1 MILLPGWATTSSSGQ
16 PFAGGRGDTSVD
28 QTIHHRIP
36 ATENIQINRSP
47 RKLKYSPPPS
57 SPPPCLRSK
66 STSLPSLT
74 NDLSTSKRAN
84 VAKCDF
90 SKKTS
95 SDHAKSTSP
104 VTTADS
110 SNTSRHRAIKPV
122 KQKTSKC
129 MKLPSSYTMKLKERL
144 VLGFS
149 FTAVLFTLILVIDL
163 QMDLGMSGHHLVPSH
178 GRVKFGDGG
187 VDGPGS
193 AYNSFRKRFLQ
204 RSNNGSREMS
214 SGGATTNNNV
224 ASQQQDG
231 VGGVLSDGKKVSTT
245 ASQQK
250 LVEEEPHD
258 DFSDLLDY
266 VVNNVDNVNKASEVD
281 VIRSSAGAGKR
292 KSANPTLGEIHNIKP
307 R

>member
-1 MILLPGWATTSSSGQ
+1 
-16 PFAGGRGDTSVD
+16 
-28 QTIHHRIP
+28 
-36 ATENIQINRSP
+36 
-47 RKLKYSPPPS
+47 
-57 SPPPCLRSK
+57 
-66 STSLPSLT
+66 
-74 NDLSTSKRAN
+74 
-84 VAKCDF
+84 
-90 SKKTS
+90 
-95 SDHAKSTSP
+95 
-104 VTTADS
+104 
-110 SNTSRHRAIKPV
+110 
-122 KQKTSKC
+122 
-129 MKLPSSYTMKLKERL
+129 MKLKERL
-144 VLGFS
+144 ILGLS
-149 FTAVLFTLILVIDL
+149 FAAVLFTLVLVIDL

-231 VGGVLSDGKKVSTT
+231 VGGVLSDGNKVSTT
-245 ASQQK
+245 ATKQK

-266 VVNNVDNVNKASEVD
+266 VVNNVAKVSKVFETDD
-281 VIRSSAGAGKR
+281 VILSSAGAVIR
-292 KSANPTLGEIHNIKP
+292 KNTNPTLADILNITP